1 MPPALLPILRSD
13 RQGEI
18 LALLLLSP
26 GDEHSLSDI
35 QRRVGGPFSVV
46 HREVTRLLD
55 GGVLLERTVGRSRLV
70 RANVDYPLLRP
81 LTEMVQAGYGPVRV
95 LSDLLRNQQGVREAY
110 IFGSWAARRAGVS
123 GPPPR
128 DIDLVV
134 VGDATQRELHA
145 LAAMATKDLGQDVN
159 ITRVDPAA
167 WLDQTNAFVKT
178 IRSRPMTLIPVPQG
192 SEE

>member
-1 MPPALLPILRSD
+1 M
-13 RQGEI
+13 
-18 LALLLLSP
+18 
-26 GDEHSLSDI
+26 
-35 QRRVGGPFSVV
+35 V

-55 GGVLLERTVGRSRLV
+55 GGVLVERTVGRSRLV

-95 LSDLLRNQQGVREAY
+95 LSDLLRNQRGVREAY

-178 IRSRPMTLIPVPQG
+178 IRSRPMTPIPVPQG
-192 SEE
+192 S